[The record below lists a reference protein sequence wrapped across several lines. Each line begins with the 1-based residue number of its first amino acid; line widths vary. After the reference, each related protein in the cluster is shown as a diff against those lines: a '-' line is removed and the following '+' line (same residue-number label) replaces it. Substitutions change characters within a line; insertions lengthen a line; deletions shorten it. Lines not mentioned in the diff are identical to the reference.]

1 MLKKPHFFYAKCFI
15 FTNIVLSKKGIIRQ
29 SMRKFLVALGLVA
42 GLASI
47 NTANAQDVN
56 ADLVR
61 INRWYSTVDKN
72 FVTLAEGE
80 IQEGQLLQ
88 WKYNAKTFLFY
99 AYRTPG
105 ENRVAVYRWTN
116 PVTKDQISVADDEV
130 KDSDMMQKGY
140 TLKSL
145 QFYAPIRRSE
155 NHIPVYRWLKGEDW
169 VTFPEYGDTDKY
181 IKKGFKLKTF
191 QYYGVLRNEYER

>member
-1 MLKKPHFFYAKCFI
+1 
-15 FTNIVLSKKGIIRQ
+15 
-29 SMRKFLVALGLVA
+29 MRKFLSALALMTVLVGSTSA
-42 GLASI
+42 F
-47 NTANAQDVN
+47 AQEVN
-56 ADLVR
+56 NDLVR
-61 INRWYSTVDKN
+61 VYRWYSAVDKN
-72 FVTLAEGE
+72 FVTLADGE

-88 WKYNAKTFLFY
+88 WKYNSKTFMFY

-105 ENRVAVYRWTN
+105 PDRVAVYRWTN
-116 PVTKDQISVADDEV
+116 QVTKDQVSIAEDEV

-155 NHIPVYRWLKGEDW
+155 NHIPVYRWIKGEDW

-181 IKKGFKLKTF
+181 IKKGYKLKTF
-191 QYYGVLRNEYER
+191 QYYGVIRNEYENQ